1 MKLRELPSVN
11 SILENLDMSS
21 ISAPRSYVTELI
33 RSELSDLRREAVDS
47 EIPGTR
53 EQISQ
58 RIQQNVLKS
67 AKRSLR
73 QVINGT
79 GIVLHTG
86 LGRAPLS
93 FRMMEQAIRT
103 VTGYANLELDLNSG
117 KRGERLSHISGL
129 LNALAGSEASLA
141 VNNNAAAVLLAL
153 NTVAEGKEVIISR
166 GQLVEIGGS
175 FRIPEVIAKSGAI
188 LKEVGTT
195 NRTHEKDYLN
205 AISPRTAAILYAH
218 MSNYRIEGFTAEVAI
233 ASLGKLSRKKRIPLI
248 ADLGSGALFDMKEI
262 NLPGELVVSE
272 VLKQGAHL
280 VTFSGD
286 KLPGGPQAGLVCG
299 KKGIVKKL
307 HDNPLYRALRCDKV
321 TLALL
326 EEVLRSY
333 QDMPAMRQNLTY
345 RLLKTSRQSLM
356 TRAERILKDL
366 PKSVVRKLGI
376 SVVPSEVEAGSGTLP
391 TEKIESAALKFNCK
405 ATKPTRL
412 ADTFRRQTPSV
423 LGYISGNR
431 FFIDLKAVLPSQTRK
446 LAETIKIVAVEI
458 A

>member
-11 SILENLDMSS
+11 SILENMDLSA
-21 ISAPRSYVTELI
+21 ISAPRSYITELI
-33 RSELSDLRREAVDS
+33 RSELANIREMAIDGD
-47 EIPGTR
+47 IPGSR
-53 EQISQ
+53 EMIRE

-67 AKRSLR
+67 AERSLR

-93 FRMMEQAIRT
+93 FRMMEQAIRR
-103 VTGYANLELDLNSG
+103 VTGYANLELDLISG
-117 KRGERLSHISGL
+117 KRGERLSHISRL

-153 NTVAEGKEVIISR
+153 NTVADGKEVIISR

-205 AISPRTAAILYAH
+205 AVTSKTGAILFAH
-218 MSNYRIEGFTAEVAI
+218 TSNYRIEGFTAEVAI
-233 ASLGKLSRKKRIPLI
+233 ANLANLSRKKRIPLV

-262 NLPGELVVSE
+262 NLPGELVVSD

-333 QDMPAMRQNLTY
+333 QDIPVMRQNLTY
-345 RLLKTSRQSLM
+345 RLLKTSRRSLM
-356 TRAERILKDL
+356 TRAERILADL
-366 PKSVVRKLGI
+366 PKSVVKSFGI
-376 SVVPSEVEAGSGTLP
+376 TAEPSEVEAGSGSLP
-391 TEKIESAALKFNCK
+391 TETIESVALKFNCNT
-405 ATKPTRL
+405 AKPTEL
-412 ADTFRRQTPSV
+412 AAAFRRQTPSV

-431 FFIDLKAVLPSQTRK
+431 FLIDMKAVLPSQTRK
-446 LAETIKIVAVEI
+446 LTETIKRVAAEIV
-458 A
+458 

>member
-11 SILENLDMSS
+11 SILENMDLSA
-21 ISAPRSYVTELI
+21 ISAPRSYITELI
-33 RSELSDLRREAVDS
+33 RSELANIREMAIDGD
-47 EIPGTR
+47 IPGSR
-53 EQISQ
+53 EMIRE

-67 AKRSLR
+67 AERSLR

-93 FRMMEQAIRT
+93 FRMMEQAIRR
-103 VTGYANLELDLNSG
+103 VTGYTNLELDLISG

-129 LNALAGSEASLA
+129 LNALADSEASLA

-188 LKEVGTT
+188 LKEIGTT
-195 NRTHEKDYLN
+195 NRTHQKDYLN
-205 AISPRTAAILYAH
+205 AVTSKTGAILFAH
-218 MSNYRIEGFTAEVAI
+218 TSNYKIEGFTAEVAI
-233 ASLGKLSRKKRIPLI
+233 ATLAKLSRKKRIPLV

-262 NLPGELVVSE
+262 NLPSELVVSD

-299 KKGIVKKL
+299 KKG
-307 HDNPLYRALRCDKV
+307 
-321 TLALL
+321 
-326 EEVLRSY
+326 S
-333 QDMPAMRQNLTY
+333 
-345 RLLKTSRQSLM
+345 
-356 TRAERILKDL
+356 
-366 PKSVVRKLGI
+366 
-376 SVVPSEVEAGSGTLP
+376 
-391 TEKIESAALKFNCK
+391 
-405 ATKPTRL
+405 
-412 ADTFRRQTPSV
+412 
-423 LGYISGNR
+423 
-431 FFIDLKAVLPSQTRK
+431 
-446 LAETIKIVAVEI
+446 
-458 A
+458 

>member
-33 RSELSDLRREAVDS
+33 RSELSDLRRDAVDS

-53 EQISQ
+53 EQIGQ

-195 NRTHEKDYLN
+195 NRTHEKDYLK
-205 AISPRTAAILYAH
+205 AHKCLVLFLMISNQL
-218 MSNYRIEGFTAEVAI
+218 
-233 ASLGKLSRKKRIPLI
+233 LL
-248 ADLGSGALFDMKEI
+248 DLFHE
-262 NLPGELVVSE
+262 
-272 VLKQGAHL
+272 
-280 VTFSGD
+280 
-286 KLPGGPQAGLVCG
+286 
-299 KKGIVKKL
+299 
-307 HDNPLYRALRCDKV
+307 
-321 TLALL
+321 
-326 EEVLRSY
+326 
-333 QDMPAMRQNLTY
+333 
-345 RLLKTSRQSLM
+345 
-356 TRAERILKDL
+356 
-366 PKSVVRKLGI
+366 
-376 SVVPSEVEAGSGTLP
+376 
-391 TEKIESAALKFNCK
+391 
-405 ATKPTRL
+405 
-412 ADTFRRQTPSV
+412 
-423 LGYISGNR
+423 
-431 FFIDLKAVLPSQTRK
+431 
-446 LAETIKIVAVEI
+446 
-458 A
+458 